1 VTRSFRWAAQTLLE
15 LCNIPASPKFMSA
28 IMVDSKDNQQWI
40 YALVKTASPAPGSMT
55 SGVYNQCI
63 DILQANGVQV
73 NPYGPGSG

>member
-1 VTRSFRWAAQTLLE
+1 
-15 LCNIPASPKFMSA
+15 MSA

-55 SGVYNQCI
+55 SAVYNQCI